1 MAMEEEEAP
10 ATGPKYGGTLA
21 MLAVD
26 GGIFDP
32 AIAIHGGTDSSI
44 FPIYD
49 FLNWQ
54 DDGLQVTAG
63 MAELPEVVDELNIIY
78 NIKPNVHW
86 QDKPPLNGR
95 QFVAEDAAFGLAR
108 FGQDNPDFVWRDRYA
123 SVDQFEVPDELTL
136 HIKAKE
142 PFAPLL
148 TAVSEVQAL
157 MVSRDAVEAFG
168 DDGIASNIEAA
179 IGTGSMQIVSREGDV
194 ETVLERNPNYFREG
208 LPYIDEW
215 RMPWVS
221 DSAQRIA
228 LYVAGEFDFLRL
240 PWLGY
245 GVENDT
251 VRTQIG
257 EEDYTAVNMHATWGT
272 QTWFNMKVEPY
283 TDARV
288 RRALHLATDR
298 EHLAAVFPRR
308 YGIGGVL
315 PAAIAPYGQ
324 TPDELRLLPGYRS
337 GALRDQDL
345 AEARQLLDASGY
357 DPESVPIAQAA
368 QGYGEDAMG
377 AMQQHFLE
385 IGFDMP
391 VEGVHDIENT
401 ARRRAGEFSL
411 MTHGHGGAGDPDK
424 LFNELHTTG
433 GQNYGGFSDPEI
445 DSLLEKGR
453 TTFGIE
459 NREPIYDEIQTK
471 LLEEHLPRIWWS
483 WGAPEVLHRPWLK
496 GYRRNNS
503 STAPGANQILNS
515 CWFDGKPGV

>member
-1 MAMEEEEAP
+1 
-10 ATGPKYGGTLA
+10 
-21 MLAVD
+21 
-26 GGIFDP
+26 
-32 AIAIHGGTDSSI
+32 
-44 FPIYD
+44 
-49 FLNWQ
+49 
-54 DDGLQVTAG
+54 

-108 FGQDNPDFVWRDRYA
+108 FGQDNPEFVWTDRYA
-123 SVDQFEVPDELTL
+123 SVDQFDVPDELTL

-148 TAVSEVQAL
+148 SAVSEIQAL

-179 IGTGSMQIVSREGDV
+179 IGTGSMQLVSREADV

-215 RMPWVS
+215 RMPWIL
-221 DSAQRIA
+221 DPAQRIA
-228 LYVAGEFDFLRL
+228 QYVAGKFDFLAL
-240 PWLGY
+240 PWSGS
-245 GVENDT
+245 GAENDT
-251 VRTQIG
+251 LRSQIG
-257 EEDYTAVNMHATWGT
+257 EEDYTTLNMLATWGV
-272 QTWFNMKVEPY
+272 QTWFHTKVEPY

-288 RRALHLATDR
+288 RKALHLATDR
-298 EHLAAVFPRR
+298 EQLAAIFPGQF
-308 YGIGGVL
+308 GIGGVIC
-315 PAAIAPYGQ
+315 AAIAPYGK
-324 TPDELRLLPGYRS
+324 TVDELRQLPGFRS
-337 GALRDQDL
+337 GDLREQDL

-357 DPESVPIAQAA
+357 DPESVPPMSTNNV
-368 QGYGEDAMG
+368 GGHLAME
-377 AMQQHFLE
+377 AMQQNFAA
-385 IGFDMP
+385 IGFDVVLEAVP
-391 VEGVHDIENT
+391 DNENQ

-411 MTHGHGGAGDPDK
+411 LTQGHGGSGDPDN
-424 LFNELHTTG
+424 LFNDLHTTG
-433 GQNYGGFSDPEI
+433 GQNYGEFSDPEI

-453 TTFGIE
+453 RTFGVE

-471 LLEEHLPRIWWS
+471 LLEEHVPRIWWS
-483 WGAPEVLHRPWLK
+483 WGAPEVLYRPWLK

-503 STAPGANQILNS
+503 STAANQILNS